1 MLPILGTVPQTNQ
14 EPILMGSYKVDFLSG
29 TPLKIITFLD
39 WHPPILLELAPR

>member
-29 TPLKIITFLD
+29 TPLKIIKFLD
-39 WHPPILLELAPR
+39 DTPQFGLD